1 MNLTLYLATDLVP
14 VGTELPQDDD
24 EQIDLV
30 TVDFAEATRLFEAGE
45 LDDGKTAMAYLYWKT
60 LRLAGK

>member
-1 MNLTLYLATDLVP
+1 MTLYLATDLVP

-30 TVDFAEATRLFEAGE
+30 TVDFAEATRLSEAGE
-45 LDDGKTAMAYLYWKT
+45 LDDGKTAMAY
-60 LRLAGK
+60 